1 METIPKTNKLK
12 YLIDT
17 NFPVESSPS
26 ECAKPRQQP
35 SASLKERLKRS
46 RRSFSSPISVAKR
59 LCVDAE
65 DNVQQALAEP
75 KSPGHNPPLDR
86 HDVDVNRNE
95 AAPEVMNVRNR
106 VPGPTP
112 ETTLSTSTELLQL
125 REQLRK
131 EIKEKTETQRRLKL
145 VKMYRSKNDL
155 KQLKSLITKWRSSS
169 QAALYELQTELPV
182 DGQKAS
188 LSQLMD
194 FFGLDDRLLHY
205 DRSEEDFTGV

>member
-1 METIPKTNKLK
+1 METTPKTNKLK

-17 NFPVESSPS
+17 NSPVESSPS

-46 RRSFSSPISVAKR
+46 RRSFTSPISVAKR
-59 LCVDAE
+59 LCVD
-65 DNVQQALAEP
+65 NVQQAPAKP
-75 KSPGHNPPLDR
+75 KSPGHSPPLDGQK
-86 HDVDVNRNE
+86 VDINRNE
-95 AAPEVMNVRNR
+95 TAPEMMTVRNR
-106 VPGPTP
+106 APGLTP
-112 ETTLSTSTELLQL
+112 ETTFSTSTELLQL
-125 REQLRK
+125 RDQLRK
-131 EIKEKTETQRRLKL
+131 EVQERTETQRRLKL

-194 FFGLDDRLLHY
+194 LFGLDDRLLHY